1 VPTSCKHD
9 KRINYDNPESPLGF
23 QDFFITAILAL
34 LARPALLEPLPP
46 IALPTADCFGAARGA
61 GILLRG
67 AESFYAVLN
76 LYPLNR
82 DKKRNPRLE
91 LDYQYF
97 FALQFGHFG
106 NSYYLCR
113 VLIFRC

>member
-1 VPTSCKHD
+1 MPTSCKHD
-9 KRINYDNPESPLGF
+9 KRINFDNPESPLGF
-23 QDFFITAILAL
+23 QDFFITAMLAL
-34 LARPALLEPLPP
+34 LARPALFEHLLP
-46 IALPTADCFGAARGA
+46 IALPTAECFGAARGA
-61 GILLRG
+61 GIL
-67 AESFYAVLN
+67 YAVLN
-76 LYPLNR
+76 PYPLNR